1 MVDLVYCL
9 KNLLFF
15 GISLLYYYINLRLS
29 ILFCLCFG
37 GLHLT
42 YFFVRLYIFWF
53 ISNCFRIILWW
64 SCQDFCNFICKF
76 VSSCFCCFSNCSP
89 WSSFKCICCRLF
101 NMVKKPLALFT
112 AKIFTYV
119 FANIFT
125 HVFNKTQK
133 LIALCKFLI
142 FRFNWIARHLLYF
155 TF

>member
-15 GISLLYYYINLRLS
+15 GISLLYYYINLRSS

-42 YFFVRLYIFWF
+42 YF
-53 ISNCFRIILWW
+53 
-64 SCQDFCNFICKF
+64 FCNFICKF

>member
-9 KNLLFF
+9 KKLLFF
-15 GISLLYYYINLRLS
+15 DIPLLYYYINLRSS

-42 YFFVRLYIFWF
+42 YFSVRLYIFWF
-53 ISNCFRIILWW
+53 ISNCFRIIPWW
-64 SCQDFCNFICKF
+64 SCQDFCNFI
-76 VSSCFCCFSNCSP
+76 CCFSNCSP

-101 NMVKKPLALFT
+101 YMIKKRLALFT
-112 AKIFTYV
+112 AKIFTDV

-133 LIALCKFLI
+133 LIALCKCLI
-142 FRFNWIARHLLYF
+142 FRFNWMARHLLYF